1 MGTLNPINLDSLLS
15 GFNSAQG
22 INVQQAVSEALAAD
36 AQPEVQWQN
45 EQAGLQAQT
54 SALNQIESDVTALE
68 NSLSAL
74 SDPAGALAEM
84 TTASS
89 DSSVV
94 TATAANGTPSG
105 NHVVVVNSLASTASW
120 FSDPVASGD
129 TPLPSGSFT
138 IQVGSGT
145 PTQITVG
152 GTTNTTLNDLAT
164 SINGMNLGV
173 TASVVTD
180 SSGARLSI
188 VSGNSGAANNF
199 TISNDTTINFTQA
212 TVGQDASLTVD
223 GIPIDSA
230 SNTVSGALSG
240 VTLNLLSASP
250 GTSVNIAVQP
260 DTDDASTAVSTF
272 VSAYNTVVGDVNA
285 QYAVGANNLE
295 GPLAGDNTVS
305 LLQSD
310 LLSAGGYSS
319 GSNQIATLA
328 DLGITMNKDGTLTL
342 DSGALGSAI
351 QNNFGAV
358 QSFMQGTAS
367 NGFANFL
374 SNQMSSLTD
383 PANGAFT
390 VDLQSISN
398 ENQDLQTSINNFQPY
413 LQQQE
418 VILTN
423 EFNEANT
430 LMQELPTEE
439 AQINAEL
446 GYQPSSSTTIL

>member
-1 MGTLNPINLDSLLS
+1 
-15 GFNSAQG
+15 
-22 INVQQAVSEALAAD
+22 
-36 AQPEVQWQN
+36 
-45 EQAGLQAQT
+45 
-54 SALNQIESDVTALE
+54 
-68 NSLSAL
+68 
-74 SDPAGALAEM
+74 
-84 TTASS
+84 
-89 DSSVV
+89 
-94 TATAANGTPSG
+94 
-105 NHVVVVNSLASTASW
+105 
-120 FSDPVASGD
+120 
-129 TPLPSGSFT
+129 
-138 IQVGSGT
+138 
-145 PTQITVG
+145 
-152 GTTNTTLNDLAT
+152 
-164 SINGMNLGV
+164 
-173 TASVVTD
+173 
-180 SSGARLSI
+180 
-188 VSGNSGAANNF
+188 
-199 TISNDTTINFTQA
+199 
-212 TVGQDASLTVD
+212 
-223 GIPIDSA
+223 
-230 SNTVSGALSG
+230 
-240 VTLNLLSASP
+240 
-250 GTSVNIAVQP
+250 
-260 DTDDASTAVSTF
+260 